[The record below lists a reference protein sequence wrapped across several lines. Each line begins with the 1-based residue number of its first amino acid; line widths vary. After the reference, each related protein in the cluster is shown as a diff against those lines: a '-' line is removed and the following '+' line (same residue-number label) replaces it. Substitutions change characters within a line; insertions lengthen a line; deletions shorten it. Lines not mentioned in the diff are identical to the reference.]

1 MSDCS
6 TRHLVD
12 TCPYT
17 TIRTSSSTVDFTSI
31 FLASDDVFRC
41 PRRRR
46 IPSTGELSGFVSW
59 NSNEFEINREGK
71 RTTYTRCRLARHW
84 SYTDYL
90 LRGFAAVSG
99 TPSGGSDRKWN
110 VGKLTNQGLE
120 GKIHDGETLGKKSAI
135 SNPPF
140 V

>member
-1 MSDCS
+1 MGDCS

-17 TIRTSSSTVDFTSI
+17 TIRTSNSTVDFTSI

-46 IPSTGELSGFVSW
+46 IPSTGELSDFVSW

-135 SNPPF
+135 SNSPF